1 MKRHGFIWNVL
12 VLMLI
17 VFLPID
23 RMVLFLFEHQE
34 LDNTHFP
41 SCTHVTCH
49 SFSLFLSL
57 LSLPFIYD
65 YIYVYIEKLFLAN
78 VTGVTVQ

>member
-1 MKRHGFIWNVL
+1 MKRRGFIWNVL

-41 SCTHVTCH
+41 SCTHVTCR
-49 SFSLFLSL
+49 SLSL
-57 LSLPFIYD
+57 CPPFMIIY
-65 YIYVYIEKLFLAN
+65 IHVYVYIEK
-78 VTGVTVQ
+78 